1 MHAPCV
7 ACLLTP
13 VEGLC
18 TPLMTWVPT
27 EIHVPFILAE
37 AGDQADLSGLKQRLP
52 SR

>member
-1 MHAPCV
+1 MHAPCG

-18 TPLMTWVPT
+18 TPLMTWETTELCVPS
-27 EIHVPFILAE
+27 ILAE